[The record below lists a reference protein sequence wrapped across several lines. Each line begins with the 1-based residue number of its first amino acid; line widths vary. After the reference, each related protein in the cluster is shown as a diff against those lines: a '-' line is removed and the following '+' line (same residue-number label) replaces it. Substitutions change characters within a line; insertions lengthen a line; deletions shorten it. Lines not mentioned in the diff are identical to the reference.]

1 MNFLWVIPLAR
12 FAAVVVARFAAV
24 VAAAAVVVAAAVV
37 AATAVAA
44 VVVAAAA
51 AAVAAA
57 VAVKIETVEQE
68 KRFQKFAFMAVCP
81 FCPAQERC
89 FIFFLV
95 DEGASG
101 HSGRGLASLGQGSL
115 KTDQL

>member
-1 MNFLWVIPLAR
+1 MLQLNFLRVIPLAR
-12 FAAVVVARFAAV
+12 FAAVV
-24 VAAAAVVVAAAVV
+24 
-37 AATAVAA
+37 
-44 VVVAAAA
+44 AAA
-51 AAVAAA
+51 AAVAAVVAAAVSA